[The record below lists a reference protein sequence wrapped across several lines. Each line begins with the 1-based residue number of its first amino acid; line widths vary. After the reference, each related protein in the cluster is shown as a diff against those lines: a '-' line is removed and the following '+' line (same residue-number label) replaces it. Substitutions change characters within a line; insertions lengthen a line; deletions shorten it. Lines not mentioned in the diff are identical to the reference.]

1 MKKDIFAQLKEP
13 SGDPR
18 SSSFVQALHFMLE
31 DARIRQRF
39 ERDIAAAN
47 REAPR
52 TRVPYFEFIPRA
64 AAGQERQSEIS
75 YYSTD
80 RNLIVSYE
88 ERSAPPD
95 KIRCE
100 LRVEE
105 GMEAVRQRLAN
116 REVELCFAD
125 QPSHWVKFDEEGTA
139 VIYLPK
145 PTSEENP
152 DWLKLIL
159 KLYL

>member
-18 SSSFVQALHFMLE
+18 SSYFVQALHFMLE

-52 TRVPYFEFIPRA
+52 TMVPRFEFIPRA

-80 RNLIVSYE
+80 RNLIVSYG
-88 ERSAPPD
+88 ERNAPPG

-105 GMEAVRQRLAN
+105 GVEAVRQLLAN
-116 REVELCFAD
+116 CKGELWFANKYHYPVE
-125 QPSHWVKFDEEGTA
+125 FDEEGTA
-139 VIYLPK
+139 VIYLP
-145 PTSEENP
+145 TSKDDP

-159 KLYL
+159 RLHL

>member
-1 MKKDIFAQLKEP
+1 MKKDIFALLKEP

-18 SSSFVQALHFMLE
+18 SSYFVQALHFMLE

-64 AAGQERQSEIS
+64 AAGAEAQLNRS

-80 RNLIVSYE
+80 RNLIVSYG
-88 ERSAPPD
+88 ERNAPPN

-105 GMEAVRQRLAN
+105 GVEAVRKLLAN
-116 REVELCFAD
+116 REGELYFNAEHRYPV
-125 QPSHWVKFDEEGTA
+125 QFDEEGTA
-139 VIYLPK
+139 VIYLPIAK
-145 PTSEENP
+145 DDPQWPELPFS
-152 DWLKLIL
+152 LRL
-159 KLYL
+159 